1 MAGKSGQ
8 GRVMGE
14 DVREIMVAVVE
25 EGWGVRSHGTL
36 YQIVEVLK
44 VMAYSH

>member
-14 DVREIMVAVVE
+14 DVREIMVAVVVV
-25 EGWGVRSHGTL
+25 EGGGR
-36 YQIVEVLK
+36 
-44 VMAYSH
+44 